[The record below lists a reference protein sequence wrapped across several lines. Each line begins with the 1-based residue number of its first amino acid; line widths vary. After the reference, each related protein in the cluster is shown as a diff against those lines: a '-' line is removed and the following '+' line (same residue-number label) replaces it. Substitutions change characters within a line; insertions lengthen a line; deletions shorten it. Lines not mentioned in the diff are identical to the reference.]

1 MQNVMEAT
9 TYIADV
15 APILKAQGSVMVFNR
30 QQENRLRTLAQLN
43 EAANVA
49 MTNNA
54 RDLEQNIQAAA
65 ELGLN
70 SGITVEILK
79 SIEGTVRRG
88 ITISQNFRQQKQQKI
103 AQNKQALTQL
113 SSALDSA
120 SQELLQLA
128 DDATVR
134 EELLKGSNTSSY
146 RVPQKRLGTRTTKKG
161 RK

>member
-1 MQNVMEAT
+1 MF
-9 TYIADV
+9 
-15 APILKAQGSVMVFNR
+15 PIIIFV
-30 QQENRLRTLAQLN
+30 LRNLAAHYRWSLP
-43 EAANVA
+43 
-49 MTNNA
+49 
-54 RDLEQNIQAAA
+54 
-65 ELGLN
+65 
-70 SGITVEILK
+70 
-79 SIEGTVRRG
+79 
-88 ITISQNFRQQKQQKI
+88 KI

-146 RVPQKRLGTRTTKKG
+146 RVPQKRLGTKTTKKG